1 MTQIIGVDELACY
14 NRVNYKQSEKEDIM
28 ELNPKTKVNDLI
40 TRYPFL
46 KDFLISLNP
55 EFKMLDNPFMRK
67 TVGRIASL
75 NKVAMIGGIDVKKLI
90 DAVAAEIKKQTG
102 EAVTAAYGEG
112 GPDEQEVRIE
122 SLKNIIKELHEGKDA
137 ESQKKKFGDL
147 IKDVAP
153 WEIAQMEQRLIAEG
167 MPETEIKNLCE
178 VHVQVFK
185 EALEHQTVP
194 GLPAGHP
201 VHTFMLENRACED
214 ILKEIEAITDYVK
227 DRDKLLSIL
236 DRLSLLDKHYLR
248 KENQLFP
255 IIETKGITGPSKVMW
270 ALHDDIRAFIKD
282 VKKRVKDGKMEKVSV
297 EALVKMVNDMI
308 YKEEHILFPMTLET
322 LSEDEWAKVRK
333 GEEEI
338 GYAWIEPEAEWK
350 PAAGSFQ
357 QELLAEKVGSL
368 NLDTGQLTAEQVN
381 MLLTHLPVDI
391 SFVNEN
397 DEVVYYSAT
406 PDRLFPRSPG
416 VIGRRIQNCH
426 PPKSVDMVE
435 KILSSFKA
443 GTKDVAEFWIQMRG
457 KVIHIRYFAVRDSA
471 GKYRGCLEV
480 SQDITQI
487 QKITGQKRL
496 LDWE

>member
-1 MTQIIGVDELACY
+1 MTQIIRTAEPTCY
-14 NRVNYKQSEKEDIM
+14 NEYYIKEDDM
-28 ELNPKTKVNDLI
+28 DLNPKTKVNDI
-40 TRYPFL
+40 ISRYPFL
-46 KDFLISLNP
+46 KDYLIGINP
-55 EFKMLDNPFMRK
+55 EFKMLDNPLIRK
-67 TVGRIASL
+67 TIGRIASL
-75 NKVAMIGGIDVKKLI
+75 GKAAMIGGIDVKKLLDGI
-90 DAVAAEIKKQTG
+90 ASEIRDKTS
-102 EAVTAAYGEG
+102 ESVRVSYVEN
-112 GPDEQEVRIE
+112 GPDELEVKIDQMKE
-122 SLKNIIKELHEGKDA
+122 IIKELHAGKDA
-137 ESQKKKFGDL
+137 ESQRKKFEEL

-153 WEIAQMEQRLIAEG
+153 WEIAQMEQKLIAEG

-185 EALEHQTVP
+185 EALEHKTVP

-201 VHTFMLENRACED
+201 VHTLMLENRACEE
-214 ILKEIEAITDYVK
+214 ILKDAEAISDYSK
-227 DRDKLLSIL
+227 DRDKLLGIL
-236 DRLSLLDKHYLR
+236 DRLAQIDKHFLR

-270 ALHDDIRAFIKD
+270 ALHDDIRSFIKD
-282 VKKRVKDGKMEKVSV
+282 VRKRAADGKMEKVAI
-297 EALVKMVNDMI
+297 EALSKMVNDMI

-322 LSEDEWAKVRK
+322 LSEEEWAKVRK
-333 GEEEI
+333 GEDEI
-338 GYAWIEPEAEWK
+338 GYAWIKPETQWK
-350 PAAGSFQ
+350 PQAGSFQ

-381 MLLTHLPVDI
+381 LVLTHLPIDI

-397 DEVVYYSAT
+397 DEVAYYSAT
-406 PDRLFPRSPG
+406 PERLFPRSPG
-416 VIGRRIQNCH
+416 VIGRKVQNCH

-435 KILSSFKA
+435 KILMSFKT

-471 GKYRGCLEV
+471 GTYRGCLEV

>member
-1 MTQIIGVDELACY
+1 
-14 NRVNYKQSEKEDIM
+14 M
-28 ELNPKTKVNDLI
+28 ELNLKTKVNDLL

-46 KDFLISLNP
+46 KDFLINLNP

-67 TVGRIASL
+67 TVGKVASL
-75 NKVAMIGGIDVKKLI
+75 GKVAMIGGMDATKLLDDI
-90 DAVAAEIKKQTG
+90 AAEIRKKAG
-102 EAVTAAYGEG
+102 EEVAVAYGIG
-112 GPDEQEVRIE
+112 GPDEQE
-122 SLKNIIKELHEGKDA
+122 LKINKLKEIIKELHAGKDA
-137 ESQKKKFGDL
+137 ESQKKKFEDL

-153 WEIAQMEQRLIAEG
+153 WEIAQMEQKLIAEG

-185 EALEHQTVP
+185 EALEHKTVP

-201 VHTFMLENRACED
+201 VHTLMLENRAAEE
-214 ILKEIEAITDYVK
+214 ILKEAEAITDYVREK
-227 DRDKLLSIL
+227 DKMLDIL
-236 DRLSLLDKHYLR
+236 NRLAQIDKHFLR

-270 ALHDDIRAFIKD
+270 ALHDDIRGVIKD
-282 VKKRVKDGKMEKVSV
+282 VRKRVTERKMEKVAAA
-297 EALVKMVNDMI
+297 ALVKMVNDMI
-308 YKEEHILFPMTLET
+308 YKEEHILFPMALET

-338 GYAWIEPEAEWK
+338 GYAWIKPETQWQ
-350 PAAGSFQ
+350 PAPGLFQ

-381 MLLTHLPVDI
+381 LLLTHLPVDI

-397 DEVVYYSAT
+397 DEVAYYSAT

-416 VIGRRIQNCH
+416 VIGRKVQNCH

-443 GTKDVAEFWIQMRG
+443 GTKNVAEFWIQMRG
-457 KVIHIRYFAVRDSA
+457 RMIHIRYFAVRDNA
-471 GKYRGCLEV
+471 GRYRGCLEV
-480 SQDITQI
+480 SQDITDI
-487 QKITGQKRL
+487 QRITGQQRL
-496 LDWE
+496 LDWL

>member
-1 MTQIIGVDELACY
+1 M
-14 NRVNYKQSEKEDIM
+14 DIS
-28 ELNPKTKVNDLI
+28 PKTKVNDLL

-46 KDFLISLNP
+46 KDFLIKLNP

-67 TVGRIASL
+67 TVGRIASIG
-75 NKVAMIGGIDVKKLI
+75 KAAMIGGMDAKKLLDDI
-90 DAVAAEIKKQTG
+90 AAEIKAKTG
-102 EAVTAAYGEG
+102 EVAAISYGEG
-112 GPDEQEVRIE
+112 GPDEQEHKID
-122 SLKNIIKELHEGKDA
+122 KMKDIIKELHAGKDA
-137 ESQKKKFGDL
+137 ESQKKKFEEL

-178 VHVQVFK
+178 VHVQVFR
-185 EALEHQTVP
+185 EALEHKTVP

-201 VHTFMLENRACED
+201 VHTMMLENRAAEG
-214 ILKEIEAITDYVK
+214 ILKQAEAITDYGK
-227 DRDKLLSIL
+227 EKDKLLEIL
-236 DRLSLLDKHYLR
+236 DGLLQIDKHYLR

-255 IIETKGITGPSKVMW
+255 ILETKGITGPSKVMW
-270 ALHDDIRAFIKD
+270 ALHDDIRGFIKD
-282 VKKRVKDGKMEKVSV
+282 VRKRVMDVKMEKVAV

-308 YKEEHILFPMTLET
+308 YKEEHILFPMALET
-322 LSEDEWAKVRK
+322 LSEEEWARVRK

-338 GYAWIEPEAEWK
+338 GFAWIKPETEWK
-350 PAAGSFQ
+350 PAPGSFQ

-381 MLLTHLPVDI
+381 LLLTHLPVDL

-397 DEVVYYSAT
+397 DEVAYYSAT
-406 PDRLFPRSPG
+406 PERIFPRSPG
-416 VIGRRIQNCH
+416 VIGRKVQNCH

-435 KILSSFKA
+435 KILASFRA

-457 KVIHIRYFAVRDSA
+457 RVLHIRYFAVRDAA

-480 SQDITQI
+480 SQDITEI
-487 QKITGQKRL
+487 QKLTGQKRL

>member
-1 MTQIIGVDELACY
+1 MTQIIRIAVPACY
-14 NRVNYKQSEKEDIM
+14 NEYHITIEEAAMD
-28 ELNPKTKVNDLI
+28 LNPKTKVNDI
-40 TRYPFL
+40 ISRYSFL
-46 KDFLISLNP
+46 KDYLVGINP

-75 NKVAMIGGIDVKKLI
+75 GKAAMIGGMDVKKLLDGI
-90 DAVAAEIKKQTG
+90 ASEIRDKTG
-102 EAVTAAYGEG
+102 ESVRVSYVEN
-112 GPDEQEVRIE
+112 GPDEQEMKIDQMKE
-122 SLKNIIKELHEGKDA
+122 IIKELHAGKDA
-137 ESQKKKFGDL
+137 ESQKKKFEVL

-153 WEIAQMEQRLIAEG
+153 WEIAQMEQKLIAEG

-185 EALEHQTVP
+185 EALEHKTVP

-201 VHTFMLENRACED
+201 IHTLMLENRACEE
-214 ILKEIEAITDYVK
+214 ILKEAEAITDYAK
-227 DRDKLLSIL
+227 DRDKLLGIL
-236 DRLSLLDKHYLR
+236 DRLAQIDKHFLR

-270 ALHDDIRAFIKD
+270 ALHDDIRSFIKD
-282 VKKRVKDGKMEKVSV
+282 VRKRAADGMMEKVAI

-338 GYAWIEPEAEWK
+338 GYAWIKPETQWK
-350 PAAGSFQ
+350 PQAGSFQ
-357 QELLAEKVGSL
+357 QELLAEKIGSL

-381 MLLTHLPVDI
+381 LVLTHLPIDI

-397 DEVVYYSAT
+397 DEVAYYSAT

-416 VIGRRIQNCH
+416 VIGRKVQNCH
-426 PPKSVDMVE
+426 PPKSVDTVE
-435 KILSSFKA
+435 KILTSFKA
-443 GTKDVAEFWIQMRG
+443 GTKDVAEFWIQMG
-457 KVIHIRYFAVRDSA
+457 SKVIHIRYFAVRDSA
-471 GKYRGCLEV
+471 GTYRGCLEV
-480 SQDITQI
+480 SQDITHI